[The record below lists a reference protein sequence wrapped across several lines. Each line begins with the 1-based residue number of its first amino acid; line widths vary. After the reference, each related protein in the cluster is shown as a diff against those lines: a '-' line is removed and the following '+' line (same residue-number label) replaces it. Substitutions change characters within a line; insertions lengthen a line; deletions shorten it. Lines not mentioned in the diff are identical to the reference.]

1 VEPWFEQKDLKKQQ
15 TPTKWQREI
24 ISFHPLEFFF
34 KECAKYTRKKRICK
48 ASFDFGKR
56 YLPHGFPTEFGREM
70 GKFTSR
76 IYNFNAGP
84 AMLPTEVMEKA
95 QGEFLNYQGSGMSVM
110 EMSHREAHFQNILD
124 ESIVALRNLLQI
136 PERYG
141 VVYFPGGATLQFS
154 AIPLNYLA
162 EGETADY
169 AQTGVWAVK
178 AYAEAQKFYPNVKS
192 IFDGKPSGFTE
203 LPEITD
209 DTISANAKYVYITAN
224 NTIYGTRYGKLPRLT
239 KTPLIAD
246 MTSELLS
253 RKLNIEDFSVIFAGA
268 QKNIGPSGLTIVI
281 YDKEKLPTQKHPIP
295 NLMNFA
301 LMEKSGSVYNTPPT
315 YSIYIANLVFQWLL
329 KKGGL
334 EIIEKENEEKAKLLY
349 DAIDASSL
357 YTAPVPAKNR
367 SVMNAVFRLK
377 NTALDKAFLEGAES
391 AGLCGLK
398 GYRDVGGFRAS
409 IYNAM
414 PKAGIEALIS
424 YMKEFERKA

>member
-1 VEPWFEQKDLKKQQ
+1 
-15 TPTKWQREI
+15 
-24 ISFHPLEFFF
+24 
-34 KECAKYTRKKRICK
+34 
-48 ASFDFGKR
+48 
-56 YLPHGFPTEFGREM
+56 M

-84 AMLPTEVMEKA
+84 AMLPTEVMEIA

-110 EMSHREAHFQNILD
+110 EMSHREAHFQSILD
-124 ESIVALRNLLQI
+124 ESLRSLRTLLQI
-136 PERYG
+136 PDKYG

-162 EGETADY
+162 EGQSADF
-169 AQTGVWAVK
+169 AQTGVWAAK
-178 AYAEAQKFYPNVKS
+178 AFLEAQKFYPEVKS
-192 IFDGKPSGFTE
+192 IFDGKPSGYME
-203 LPEITD
+203 IPEITD
-209 DTISANAKYVYITAN
+209 DLISDKAKYVYITSN
-224 NTIYGTRYGKLPRLT
+224 NTIYGTRYGKIP
-239 KTPLIAD
+239 KIKKAPLVAD

-281 YDKEKLPTQKHPIP
+281 YDKEKLPVQKHPIP
-295 NLMNFA
+295 NLMHFA
-301 LMEKSGSVYNTPPT
+301 LMEKNGSVYNTPPT
-315 YSIYIANLVFQWLL
+315 YSIYIANLVLQWLL

-334 EIIEKENEEKAKLLY
+334 EVMEKENEEKAALLY
-349 DAIDASSL
+349 NAIDASSL
-357 YTAPVPAKNR
+357 YTAPVPPKNR
-367 SVMNAVFRLK
+367 SVMNAIFRLK
-377 NTALDKAFLEGAES
+377 DTALDKAFLEGAES

-414 PKAGIEALIS
+414 PKSGIQTLIS